1 MYVTHIGELPTHQV
15 VDNSEGSLTENQR
28 QIIDG
33 CLLGD
38 ATMRCKLNSL
48 IEVNHSFKQKEL
60 VDHLYFIL
68 SKFVST
74 PPKPRKSNGR
84 RIAYRFTTRSL
95 PIFNSFYRRFFP
107 LGKKRVP
114 TDIKLTPIS
123 LAYWIM
129 DDGSRTYRAMYLNTQ
144 QFNVIGQRIL
154 LDRLHNIG
162 IEASLNKD
170 KIYHRIRI
178 CTAST
183 VILKEMVF
191 RYILP
196 GFRYKFS

>member
-1 MYVTHIGELPTHQV
+1 MYVTHIGELPANQV
-15 VDNSEGSLTENQR
+15 VDNSEGSLTEIQR

-38 ATMRCKLNSL
+38 ATMRRKSNSL
-48 IEVNHSFKQKEL
+48 IEINHSFKQKEL

-68 SKFVST
+68 SKFVSM
-74 PPKPRKSNGR
+74 PPKARRGNGGR
-84 RIAYRFTTRSL
+84 MAYRFTTRSL
-95 PIFNSFYRRFFP
+95 PIFNSFYRRFFH
-107 LGKKRVP
+107 LGKRRVP
-114 TDIKLTPIS
+114 IDIKLTPIS
-123 LAYWIM
+123 IAYWIM

-144 QFNVIGQRIL
+144 QFNELDQHIL
-154 LDRLHNIG
+154 LDKLHNIG

-170 KIYHRIRI
+170 KIYHRIRV

-183 VILKEMVF
+183 IILKRMVF